1 MNMTALADLVGLA
14 EPLDPA
20 SMRFT
25 VKVATSCRGCL
36 FSGQRSSVCHQASA
50 VAVRADLPDCDA
62 GFVYVALAVDPRQL
76 TIV

>member
-20 SMRFT
+20 AMRFT
-25 VKVATSCRGCL
+25 TKPGTSCRGCL
-36 FSGQRSSVCHQASA
+36 FAGQRSDVCKEATK
-50 VAVRADLPDCDA
+50 VALRAELADCDL
-62 GFVYVALAVDPRQL
+62 GVIYIAVPLDPRQL